1 MAAMIVLVMVAT
13 ILLIEWLRRSRAE
26 LTEKSIAPEAISH
39 DSISLDEGVFYS
51 PGHTWAALGHGGS
64 MSVGIDSFLR
74 KLMDG
79 VDEVYLPEMGS
90 KILKGQK
97 FFEVSKSGKRLSV
110 TSPVSGI
117 VRAVNTDLQ
126 ESPVLVDSVEHGWV
140 ARVQPED
147 IAGDLSGMTIGER
160 ARTWMSEEIGRLRD
174 FFSGIVSQPALAGQT
189 LMDGG
194 MPVAGVLTQLDDESL
209 SRFQEEFLKIR

>member
-1 MAAMIVLVMVAT
+1 
-13 ILLIEWLRRSRAE
+13 
-26 LTEKSIAPEAISH
+26 
-39 DSISLDEGVFYS
+39 
-51 PGHTWAALGHGGS
+51 

-74 KLMDG
+74 ELMDG
-79 VDEVYLPEMGS
+79 VDEVHLPEMGS
-90 KILKGQK
+90 KVLKGQK
-97 FFEVSKSGKRLSV
+97 FFEVSKGGKRLGV

-117 VRAVNTDLQ
+117 INAVNTDLQ